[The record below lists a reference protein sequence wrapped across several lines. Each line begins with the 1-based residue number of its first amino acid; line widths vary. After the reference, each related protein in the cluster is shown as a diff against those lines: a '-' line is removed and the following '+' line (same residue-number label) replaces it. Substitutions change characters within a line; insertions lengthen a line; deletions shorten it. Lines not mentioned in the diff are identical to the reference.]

1 MKNMPD
7 RPLRIGFVTTEYP
20 TEGFTGGI
28 GSYVRQMAHSLVGLG
43 HTVYV
48 LFHDASSE
56 GVSWDGP
63 IAIHRFRAN
72 GPISRLPW
80 PFGSGASLSL
90 ARVLAK
96 LASELDL
103 DVLEAPEWLGLT
115 AFLSWMKPAKLRV
128 VVRLHTCSAIIRRS
142 NRTQP
147 TSLRERID
155 YVRRDWTEK
164 RAIRTADRVT
174 AVSKAIGGETKN
186 ALGLPTANFLVI
198 PNAVK
203 DSAFSPVNE
212 GMGFGIP
219 VVLFVGRL
227 EWRKGPDL
235 LVKAIP
241 AVVQDQ
247 RKVIF
252 RFAGLD
258 THTGPN
264 GGSMKAYLQ
273 DLLAQECRGSV
284 EFCGHLGPAELEEAF
299 RTATLC
305 VFPSRYEGLPM
316 VCLEAMARGK
326 AIVASDLPGFCEL
339 IADGENGLIVK
350 TEDPE
355 ALAAALVKLIAADNL
370 RIKLGQSAREI
381 ACKHFNS
388 TVVAKSMLDV
398 YHDSSS
404 ETKSLAPV
412 ASYSGQHK

>member
-1 MKNMPD
+1 MPD
-7 RPLRIGFVTTEYP
+7 RPLKIGFVTTEYP

-28 GSYVRQMAHSLVGLG
+28 GSYVRQMAHSLAGLG

-48 LFHDASSE
+48 LFYDASSE
-56 GVSWDGP
+56 GLSWDGP
-63 IAIHRFRAN
+63 IAIHRFRAK
-72 GPISRLPW
+72 GPMSRLPW
-80 PFGSGASLSL
+80 PFGKGASLLL

-96 LASELDL
+96 LTSELDL

-115 AFLSWMKPAKLRV
+115 AFLSWVKPAKLRV
-128 VVRLHTCSAIIRRS
+128 VVRLHTCSSIIRRA
-142 NRTQP
+142 NRSRP
-147 TSLRERID
+147 ASLRERID

-164 RAIRTADRVT
+164 RAIQTADRVT

-186 ALGLPTANFLVI
+186 ALGLATANFPVV

-203 DSAFSPVNE
+203 DSAFTSVDKAKPSD
-212 GMGFGIP
+212 IP

-241 AVVQDQ
+241 AVVQHQ
-247 RKVIF
+247 PNVIF

-258 THTGPN
+258 TQTGPHSS
-264 GGSMKAYLQ
+264 SMKAYLE
-273 DLLAQECRGSV
+273 DLLAQECRENV
-284 EFCGHLGPAELEEAF
+284 EFCGHLGPAQLEEVF

-326 AIVASDLPGFCEL
+326 AIVTTDLPGFCEL

-350 TEDPE
+350 AEDPG
-355 ALAAALVKLIAADNL
+355 ALAAALVKLIPADQL
-370 RIKLGQSAREI
+370 RIKLGDNAREI
-381 ACKHFNS
+381 ARTHFNS
-388 TVVAKSMLDV
+388 TVVATSMLDV
-398 YHDSSS
+398 YRDSKD
-404 ETKSLAPV
+404 ETESLSHV
-412 ASYSGQHK
+412 ASHPGQHK